1 MRSKILLG
9 QVVLVSGDSETIKL
23 RLYLPQY
30 IFLFL
35 LLITLACHREQ
46 KAHKAERV
54 MGCMV
59 EIKAFSADVAECQE
73 AVDDAFEQ
81 MRLVDKLMS
90 TYKPESEISQ
100 LNQLAGLEPLKV
112 SPQVMEIIRESK
124 RYSEL
129 TDGAFD
135 VTVGPLVELWGFKH
149 KNWQFPADSE
159 IQRILPLVNYKNIL
173 LDEETQTVKLKLA
186 GMKIG
191 FGAIGKGYAV
201 DKAIGVLK
209 GHGIKRA
216 LVNASGSIFALGTKS
231 DKTKWTV
238 GIRHPRGNRQNIFAT
253 LQIENQ
259 GMATS
264 GDYENF
270 FVKDGKRYSHLLNP
284 RTGKPV
290 DNGMLSVT
298 IVSQTATE
306 ADALSTSI
314 FVLGVDRG
322 LRLIEELDGVEGVLI
337 RAKDADSTELDVIIS
352 SGLKDKINFV
362 KARESN

>member
-1 MRSKILLG
+1 MK
-9 QVVLVSGDSETIKL
+9 
-23 RLYLPQY
+23 LYLLKY

-46 KAHKAERV
+46 NVYKAERI
-54 MGCMV
+54 MGCIV
-59 EIKAFSADVAECQE
+59 EIKAFSADAAECQK

-81 MRLVDKLMS
+81 MQLVDKLMS

-100 LNQLAGLEPLKV
+100 LNRLAGLHLLKV
-112 SPQVMEIIRESK
+112 SPQVMEVIRESK

-129 TDGAFD
+129 TGGAFD
-135 VTVGPLVELWGFKH
+135 VTVGPLVELWGFKN
-149 KNWQFPADSE
+149 KNWQFPAVSE

-173 LDEETQTVKLKLA
+173 LDEEAQRVKLKLA

-201 DKAIGVLK
+201 DKAINALK
-209 GHGIKRA
+209 RHGIKGA
-216 LVNASGSIFALGTKS
+216 LVNASGSIFALGTKA

-238 GIRHPRGNRQNIFAT
+238 GIRHPRGSRQDIFAT

-270 FVKDGKRYSHLLNP
+270 FVKDGKRYSHLLDP
-284 RTGKPV
+284 RVGKPV
-290 DNGMLSVT
+290 DNGMLNVT

-314 FVLGVDRG
+314 FVLGADKG
-322 LRLIEELDGVEGVLI
+322 LRLIEELNGVEGVLI
-337 RAKDADSTELDVIIS
+337 RAKDVGSTELDVIIS
-352 SGLKDKINFV
+352 SGLKNRINFV
-362 KARESN
+362 QTQKSN